1 MNSDQPQYVEE
12 LPVTELPR
20 VGSKLAS
27 VLEKIGIF
35 QVKDL
40 LFHLP
45 YRYQDRT
52 RTVPLDSLIIGQ
64 SMLVCGRIITV
75 RVEFGRR
82 RSLIAKIG
90 DGTGNMCMRLF
101 HFSNRQKENLE
112 RAAWLR
118 CFGEV
123 RRMRTGYEM
132 VHPEYSVFDHSPAAV
147 QGDSLTPVYRLTEG
161 VGQALMRATV
171 KSALNLS
178 KNQEVLE
185 LLPPQVLEV
194 HQLPD
199 LKAALE
205 FVHAPPSEKFELTE
219 GRQKEPAMQRLIFE
233 ELVAFQIARRQHK
246 KLRQSI
252 KAPKMEPSGELSRR
266 LKESL
271 AFKPTESQRKV
282 IYEILAD
289 LKRSMPMLRLVQ
301 GDVGSGKT
309 LVAAAAAAWV
319 VESGYQVAI
328 MAPTELLAEQHLKSF
343 VDWFAPLGI
352 DIQLLT
358 GRLSAKERRN
368 VEHAV
373 QWGGANIV
381 IGTHALF
388 QEGVD
393 FKNLGL
399 VVIDEQHRFGVGQ
412 RYAFRKKGVMKEQ
425 VPHQLV
431 MTATPIPRTLA
442 MTFYA
447 DLDVSSI
454 TELPPGR
461 IPVRTEII
469 PSSKRSHVVGIVE
482 RLCVSGQQAYWVCP
496 IIEKS
501 EVLDVESAEEAEKF
515 VKQAL
520 PGRRVALIHGRLK
533 SVKRDQIM
541 TDFRNGKID
550 VLVATTVIEVG
561 VDVPNASL
569 MVIESSERLGLS
581 QLHQLRGRVGRGLK
595 EARCILLFKKALSEM
610 AIKRLTVMQK
620 SNDGFKIA
628 ETDLKLRGAGELL
641 GTRQTGAQLFRI
653 AELPRDME
661 LITDV
666 NQVAQMIMDE
676 HPDYIE
682 PLIRRW
688 TVQEGGYSAV

>member
-12 LPVTELPR
+12 LPVTELHR

-27 VLEKIGIF
+27 LLERIGII

-64 SMLVCGRIITV
+64 TMLVSGRIITV
-75 RVEFGRR
+75 RVQFGRR
-82 RSLIAKIG
+82 RSLIVKID

-101 HFSNRQKENLE
+101 HFSNRQKESLE

-123 RRMRTGYEM
+123 RWMRANYEM
-132 VHPEYSVFDHSPAAV
+132 VHPEYSFFDHSPAAV

-171 KSALNLS
+171 NSALKLS
-178 KNQEVLE
+178 KDQEVLE
-185 LLPPQVLEV
+185 LLPPQALEAR
-194 HQLPD
+194 QLPD

-205 FVHAPPSEKFELTE
+205 YVHAPPSEKFKLREE
-219 GRQKEPAMQRLIFE
+219 QQKEPAIQRLIFE

-246 KLRQSI
+246 RLRQSV
-252 KAPKMEPSGELSRR
+252 KAPQMEPSGELSRR

-271 AFKPTESQRKV
+271 TFKPTESQRKV
-282 IYEILAD
+282 IHEILAD

-319 VESGYQVAI
+319 VESGFQAAI

-343 VDWFAPLGI
+343 VDWFVPLGI
-352 DIQLLT
+352 DVQVLT
-358 GRLSAKERRN
+358 GRLPAKERRN

-388 QEGVD
+388 QEGVG

-399 VVIDEQHRFGVGQ
+399 VVTDEQHRFGVGQ

-469 PSSKRSHVVGIVE
+469 PSSKRSHVIGMVE
-482 RLCVSGQQAYWVCP
+482 RLCASGQQAYWVCP

-501 EVLDVESAEEAEKF
+501 EVLDAESAEEAEKF
-515 VKQAL
+515 VKEAL

-541 TDFRNGKID
+541 TDFRKGKID

-595 EARCILLFKKALSEM
+595 EARCVLLFKTDLSEM
-610 AIKRLTVMQK
+610 ANKRLTVMQE

-661 LITDV
+661 MITDV
-666 NQVAQMIMDE
+666 NQVAELIMDK
-676 HPDYIE
+676 HPDYIQ

-688 TVQEGGYSAV
+688 TVREGGYSAV